1 MGNSAGRPTL
11 HIHHDPL
18 LLQSLRV
25 GCDATHFRDSLLLE
39 LPLPRLHLFDK
50 NLGLQVVWLDLAD
63 VLLMRRVLLAWNV
76 RVLLFRR
83 SLVVVVLI
91 AVTGGGRL

>member
-1 MGNSAGRPTL
+1 MGTSGGRPTL

-25 GCDATHFRDSLLLE
+25 GCDTAHFRDSLLLE
-39 LPLPRLHLFDK
+39 LPLPRLHLLDK
-50 NLGLQVVWLDLAD
+50 NLGLQIVRLNLAD

-76 RVLLFRR
+76 RVLLFR
-83 SLVVVVLI
+83 SCLIVVLI
-91 AVTGGGRL
+91 AVTGGGHL